1 MAPRTYSFIAD
12 VDSLEALRRLRR
24 GWAGWEIAEGEFRV
38 RLREG
43 GTVRAHVDRGLIEPA
58 FEVACLVADFI
69 PEPEKLPAPEAVA
82 EASELPARDSPF
94 TSHANEITV
103 FRGVT
108 WLELRPDL
116 GPEHSIQYSAIP
128 GFDIPENAVAK
139 CDFTD
144 AFAVMTED
152 STLVVRIALRP
163 GWLEVLEDPEEVA
176 KFLSL
181 RGVR

>member
-1 MAPRTYSFIAD
+1 MAPRSYSFIAD

-43 GTVRAHVDRGLIEPA
+43 GTVRAHVDRAEVEPG
-58 FEVACLVADFI
+58 FEVACLVADF
-69 PEPEKLPAPEAVA
+69 LPDAG
-82 EASELPARDSPF
+82 ELPARDSPF
-94 TSHANEITV
+94 TSHANDIAV

-116 GPEHSIQYSAIP
+116 GPDHSIQYSGIP
-128 GFDIPENAVAK
+128 GFEIPDTAVAK

-144 AFAVMTED
+144 AFAVTTED
-152 STLVVRIALRP
+152 AGLVVRIALRP
-163 GWLEVLEDPEEVA
+163 GWLEVVEDPAEVA
-176 KFLSL
+176 KFLAL
-181 RGVR
+181 RGFR